1 MNRSLNSGEGV
12 IYGITEESILGI
24 IKGDTRSLDDG
35 SYRDDI
41 GSAFPYSLLRTSKS
55 KGHCMKIATSP
66 TASQQ

>member
-1 MNRSLNSGEGV
+1 MNSSLNSGEGV

-35 SYRDDI
+35 SY
-41 GSAFPYSLLRTSKS
+41 SLLRTSKS
-55 KGHCMKIATSP
+55 KGHCMKIATFHSP